1 MELKRQHLIDPVVC
15 IRCNTCEETC
25 PVDAITHDRNNYVV
39 MADKCNFCRACVS
52 PCPTGAIDHWLLVD
66 QPWSI
71 DDQFGWE
78 ELPVGQTGPGA
89 AQPAALA
96 PEEVSD
102 LLAAATATTG
112 PQVPPPASAAKPYF
126 NLYSREKPV
135 TARVAGNMRITGE
148 AAESDIHHVVLDFQ
162 HNAFPFLEGQSIGIV
177 PPGVDA
183 KGRAHNIR
191 LYSIAS
197 PREGERTGFNNLAL
211 TVKRV
216 AGGVG
221 SNYVCDLKKGDEVL
235 VAGPFGQSFLMPN
248 DADSNIIMICTGTGA
263 APFRGFTERRRR
275 NAGDASGKLML
286 FFGARSAEELPYFGP
301 LMKLPKSLIDV
312 NLAFSRVAG
321 QPKQYVQDKLRERGD
336 DLAELLKSP
345 KTHIFI
351 CGLKGMEQGCDEA
364 FADICRLHGLDWA
377 LLRPSM
383 REEGRYHVET
393 Y

>member
-39 MADKCNFCRACVS
+39 MADTCNGCRACVS

-66 QPWSI
+66 QPWSME
-71 DDQFGWE
+71 DQFGWD
-78 ELPVGQTGPGA
+78 ELPLGQTGPGA
-89 AQPAALA
+89 SEPAAL
-96 PEEVSD
+96 PPGEVSD
-102 LLAAATATTG
+102 LLAAATSTTG
-112 PQVPPPASAAKPYF
+112 PSVPPPASASKPYT

-135 TARVAGNMRITGE
+135 MARVAGNMRITGE
-148 AAESDIHHVVLDFQ
+148 GTESDIHHVVLDFQ

-197 PREGERTGFNNLAL
+197 PREGERSGCNNLAL

-216 AGGVG
+216 EGGVG
-221 SNYVCDLKKGDEVL
+221 SNYVCDLKKGDEVQ
-235 VAGPFGQSFLMPN
+235 VAGPFGQAFLMPDDS
-248 DADSNIIMICTGTGA
+248 DANIIMICTGTGS
-263 APFRGFTERRRR
+263 APFRAFTERRRR
-275 NAGDASGKLML
+275 NAQDASGKLML
-286 FFGARSAEELPYFGP
+286 FFGARTPEELPYFGP

-312 NLAFSRVAG
+312 NLAFSRVAN
-321 QPKQYVQDKLRERGD
+321 QPKQYVQDKIRERSD
-336 DLAELLKSP
+336 DLAALLASA

-377 LLRPSM
+377 TLRPRM

>member
-25 PVDAITHDRNNYVV
+25 PVDAITHDGNNYVV
-39 MADKCNFCRACVS
+39 MAEKCNFCRACVS
-52 PCPTGAIDHWLLVD
+52 PCPTGAIDNWLLVD
-66 QPWSI
+66 NPWSI
-71 DDQFGWE
+71 EDQFGWE
-78 ELPVGQTGPGA
+78 ELPLGETGPTESE
-89 AQPAALA
+89 PAPLP

-112 PQVPPPASAAKPYF
+112 PRVPAPASATSPYVA
-126 NLYSREKPV
+126 LYSREKPV
-135 TARVAGNMRITGE
+135 IARVAGNMRLTADG
-148 AAESDIHHVVLDFQ
+148 AGSDIHHVVLDFQ

-177 PPGVDA
+177 PPGVDD

-216 AGGVG
+216 PGGVG
-221 SNYVCDLKKGDEVL
+221 SNYVCDLKKGDEVK
-235 VAGPFGQSFLMPN
+235 VAGPFGQSFLMP
-248 DADSNIIMICTGTGA
+248 DDPEAHIIMICTGTGA

-275 NAGDASGKLML
+275 NAADAPGKLML
-286 FFGARSAEELPYFGP
+286 FFGARSPEELPYFGP

-312 NLAFSRVAG
+312 NLAFSRLPG
-321 QPKQYVQDKLRERGD
+321 QPKCYVQDKIRERSA
-336 DLAELLKSP
+336 DLAVLLP
-345 KTHIFI
+345 QAKTHIYI
-351 CGLKGMEQGCDEA
+351 CGLKGMEHGCDEA
-364 FADICRLHGLDWA
+364 FADICRLNGMDWA
-377 LLRPSM
+377 SLRATL
-383 REEGRYHVET
+383 RQEGRYHVET

>member
-25 PVDAITHDRNNYVV
+25 PVNAITHDRNNYVV
-39 MADKCNFCRACVS
+39 MADKCNGCRACVS

-78 ELPVGQTGPGA
+78 ELPIGQTGPGA
-89 AQPAALA
+89 AAPAALP

-102 LLAAATATTG
+102 LLTAATTATG
-112 PQVPPPASAAKPYF
+112 PQVAPPASASKPYF

-148 AAESDIHHVVLDFQ
+148 GAESDIHHVVLDFQ

-177 PPGVDA
+177 PPGVDS

-216 AGGVG
+216 ENGVG

-248 DADSNIIMICTGTGA
+248 DPEANIIMICTGTGA

-275 NAGDASGKLML
+275 NAQDASGKLML
-286 FFGARSAEELPYFGP
+286 FFGARSALELPYFGP

-312 NLAFSRVAG
+312 NLAFSRVSG
-321 QPKQYVQDKLRERGD
+321 QPKQYVQDKLRERSD
-336 DLAELLKSP
+336 ELAELLKSG